1 MVGVGWFERSAR
13 KATLA
18 TLDVRP
24 PSEGTAARGPADS
37 YALEVE
43 IMVVIGER
51 DAPERTMG
59 RLLQTTIDR
68 DETPLRQAFVWHGT
82 LSIRNA
88 TRLVPHAT

>member
-1 MVGVGWFERSAR
+1 MVGVGWLERSVGQVA
-13 KATLA
+13 LA

-24 PSEGTAARGPADS
+24 PSVGTAARGPADS

-51 DAPERTMG
+51 DAPERTIG
-59 RLLQTTIDR
+59 GCADDDR
-68 DETPLRQAFVWHGT
+68 PRRTFAAAGVRPHGT
-82 LSIRNA
+82 LTVRSA

>member
-1 MVGVGWFERSAR
+1 MVGVGWLERSVGQVA
-13 KATLA
+13 LA

-24 PSEGTAARGPADS
+24 PSVGPAARGPADS

-51 DAPERTMG
+51 RPGTHHRRLCRRRSTATNLAAPG
-59 RLLQTTIDR
+59 VRL
-68 DETPLRQAFVWHGT
+68 HGT
-82 LSIRNA
+82 LTVRSA